1 MIIIETVVKVQRG
14 NKKEWWILIVTL
26 LALLL
31 FFLLTH
37 FLSIYP
43 GGYSFDKQSGEVLIG
58 KGADIQRVA
67 LSTNNELKIALL
79 ESEIIYLKT
88 LWYVGLLFTA
98 TCLIGTL
105 TFRRLK
111 LKKVILLTA
120 SIYVVLA
127 ILLSISYA
135 NTLFSIESLINN
147 LIK

>member
-1 MIIIETVVKVQRG
+1 MKIQSG
-14 NKKEWWILIVTL
+14 NKKERWIVIVTM

-31 FFLLTH
+31 IFLLTH

-43 GGYSFDKQSGEVLIG
+43 GGYSIEKQSGEVLIG
-58 KGADIQRVA
+58 KGADIQRVT
-67 LSTNNELKIALL
+67 LSNNNELKIVSL
-79 ESEIIYLKT
+79 ESEIIHIKT

-105 TFRRLK
+105 TFKRLK
-111 LKKVILLTA
+111 FKKAILLTA

-127 ILLSISYA
+127 ILLIISYA
-135 NTLFSIESLINN
+135 NTLSSIENSIMN